1 VDSLDGLVACVDQ
14 IKVHCNFEKY
24 VCPVGLGPGV
34 IACFRHILLQRS
46 PNVQLQSLPTTLIEV
61 HSIRERLHVFSQG
74 AQMDNLLTAL
84 TKHQRKPVDLLDS
97 PKKLDLLSD
106 LFNPTDISGRYLRL
120 HCRVNFS
127 IKVYEQCCSVK
138 YDLVSLGD

>member
-1 VDSLDGLVACVDQ
+1 
-14 IKVHCNFEKY
+14 
-24 VCPVGLGPGV
+24 
-34 IACFRHILLQRS
+34 
-46 PNVQLQSLPTTLIEV
+46 
-61 HSIRERLHVFSQG
+61 
-74 AQMDNLLTAL
+74 MDNLLTAL